1 MAKNMFDI
9 DDTLLNDNTSDIGK
23 DLELADVLCMR
34 EQFDRALSIYNKI
47 LDKDIKNEGAY
58 VGILKVHS
66 EYFTKYDS
74 PEIEKDIRIIERMF
88 PDITNKE
95 YVAYCLE
102 RKKRATKALEKKEK
116 EEKKNITETVVAV
129 MSKDLE
135 KGMHF
140 VETGQWKRAIDKLEY
155 VKATEN
161 NILAYYGLGIAYY
174 NKRNNTKAKQ
184 NLEYYFK
191 NIKSNDKYYIDT
203 CEKLK
208 DLYYGYKGC
217 VPDYK
222 KGDYYYEKAE
232 KAKNK

>member
-1 MAKNMFDI
+1 MFDI

-58 VGILKVHS
+58 IGILKVHS
-66 EYFTKYDS
+66 EYFTKFDT

-88 PDITNKE
+88 PDIKNKE

-102 RKKRATKALEKKEK
+102 RKKRISKPAEK
-116 EEKKNITETVVAV
+116 EVVKESAPIK

-161 NILAYYGLGIAYY
+161 NILAYYGLGVAYY
-174 NKRNNTKAKQ
+174 NKRNNTKSKQ
-184 NLEYYFK
+184 NFEYYFK

-203 CEKLK
+203 CKKLAE
-208 DLYYGYKGC
+208 LYYGYLGC
-217 VPDYK
+217 VPDIK
-222 KGDYYYEKAE
+222 KGDYYYEKAK
-232 KAKNK
+232 KAKNN

>member
-9 DDTLLNDNTSDIGK
+9 DDTLLNDNTSDISK

-34 EQFDRALSIYNKI
+34 GQFDKALSIYNKI
-47 LDKDIKNEGAY
+47 IDKDIKNEGAY
-58 VGILKVHS
+58 IGILKVHS
-66 EYFTKYDS
+66 EYFTKFDT

-116 EEKKNITETVVAV
+116 EEKKNITV

-140 VETGQWKRAIDKLEY
+140 VETGQWKRAIEKLEF

-161 NILAYYGLGIAYY
+161 SVLAYYGLGVAYY
-174 NKRNNTKAKQ
+174 YKRNNRKSKQ
-184 NLEYYFK
+184 NFEFYLK

-203 CEKLK
+203 CEKLAH
-208 DLYYGYKGC
+208 LYYGYQGC
-217 VPDYK
+217 VPDIK